1 MNLEQRVAQL
11 ERQNRRFRR
20 ALIATVGGIV
30 VVLGFSATG
39 SFVRAVQAQRE
50 RARAVEAQQQ
60 AARAVQAQQQAT
72 QRMIAANENQ

>member
-30 VVLGFSATG
+30 VALGLAATG
-39 SFVRAVQAQRE
+39 SFVQAVQAKRE
-50 RARAVEAQQQ
+50 RARAV
-60 AARAVQAQQQAT
+60 QAQHETVQQ
-72 QRMIAANENQ
+72 MIHANENE

>member
-30 VVLGFSATG
+30 VVLGLATTG
-39 SFVRAVQAQRE
+39 TFLRATQAQRE
-50 RARAVEAQQQ
+50 HARAVQAQQQ
-60 AARAVQAQQQAT
+60 AARAVQATRQ
-72 QRMIAANENQ
+72 MIDANEDQ

>member
-30 VVLGFSATG
+30 VVLGLATTG
-39 SFVRAVQAQRE
+39 SFLRVVQTQRE
-50 RARAVEAQQQ
+50 H
-60 AARAVQAQQQAT
+60 ARAVQAQQQAT
-72 QRMIAANENQ
+72 QRMIDANEDQ